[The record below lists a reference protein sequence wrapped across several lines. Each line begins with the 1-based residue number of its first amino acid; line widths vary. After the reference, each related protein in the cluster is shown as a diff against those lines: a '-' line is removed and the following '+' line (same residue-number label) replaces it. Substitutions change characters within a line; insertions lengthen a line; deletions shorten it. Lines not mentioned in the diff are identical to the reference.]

1 LLIAAYQKS
10 YYVREKS
17 PSLKIKEDIVGY
29 AKYTWPLLFS
39 RFYEA
44 FRLDG
49 PPLPKNDVSYQFKNL
64 VESIGQEAVLR
75 ATLIFL
81 LLQRFF
87 QVYNLPV
94 ESAKSSSLTLIR
106 QMKE

>member
-1 LLIAAYQKS
+1 MLTSAYQKS

-17 PSLKIKEDIVGY
+17 PAIKVKEDTVGY

-49 PPLPKNDVSYQFKNL
+49 PPLPKNDVRIKPRRNNYVLPLLSNLYCKFSFILNIFSYVGYYGCQL
-64 VESIGQEAVLR
+64 DWCICR
-75 ATLIFL
+75 
-81 LLQRFF
+81 
-87 QVYNLPV
+87 
-94 ESAKSSSLTLIR
+94 
-106 QMKE
+106 